1 MDNLINYLLSN
12 QILKSDSINSY
23 NKFQQRSREALTHG
37 YVEDYFRQWQAFMR
51 GVIEENHEQV
61 VKGLTQRLKN
71 ELPNDGE
78 MDEMVEKYD
87 TLLNDV
93 KFSLGEFLKSGDEE
107 YLSLMSRSL
116 GIDIDMNNANTK
128 GAHGV

>member
-12 QILKSDSINSY
+12 QILQADSINSY

-61 VKGLTQRLKN
+61 VKDLKEKLKN
-71 ELPNDGE
+71 EVQDDGE

-93 KFSLGEFLKSGDEE
+93 KFSLGEFLKSGD
-107 YLSLMSRSL
+107 
-116 GIDIDMNNANTK
+116 
-128 GAHGV
+128 